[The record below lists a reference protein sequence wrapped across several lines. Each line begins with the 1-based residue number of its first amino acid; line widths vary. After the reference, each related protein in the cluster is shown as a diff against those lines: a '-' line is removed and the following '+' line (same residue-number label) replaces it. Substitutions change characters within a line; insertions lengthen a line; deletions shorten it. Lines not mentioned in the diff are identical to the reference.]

1 MGEWRSSAAR
11 EIESFLKSKGYT
23 VRDLKISGGD
33 KILLG
38 REEGGRFTALTE
50 ADMVILGGGS
60 VKYILRIQEGE
71 SLQELIGTYGAVN
84 LSTHLVRGKERMGT
98 EGAALILVTEWDEGS
113 RRPEELGLL
122 KGLLKGWSGSLKDL
136 HICRKIGFYKE
147 FERLAAGKE

>member
-11 EIESFLKSKGYT
+11 EIESFLKSKRYT

-38 REEGGRFTALTE
+38 REDKGKFVALVE
-50 ADMVILGGGS
+50 ADMIILGGGS
-60 VKYILRIQEGE
+60 VKYILRIREGE

-84 LSTHLVRGKERMGT
+84 LSTHFVKGKERVGI
-98 EGAALILVTEWDEGS
+98 EGATLILVTEWEEGS
-113 RRPEELGLL
+113 RIPEELGLL
-122 KGLLKGWSGSLKDL
+122 KGLLKGWKGSLRDL
-136 HICRKIGFYKE
+136 YICRKIGFYKE

>member
-98 EGAALILVTEWDEGS
+98 EGAALILV
-113 RRPEELGLL
+113 
-122 KGLLKGWSGSLKDL
+122 
-136 HICRKIGFYKE
+136 
-147 FERLAAGKE
+147 